1 MYKGDKM
8 TDNNEKKLAVVTGGS
23 RGIGKECALEL
34 AKAGYD
40 IVITYAGNDEAANKT
55 IGELKALNVEAEAY
69 KFDVSNSE
77 QCKEN
82 IAKIL
87 EKYGQ
92 IDALVNNAGITR
104 DNLMLRMTDEAWN
117 SVINTNL
124 NSMFY
129 MTQPIVK
136 AMMKKRQGVIVN
148 MSSIVG
154 VYGNAGQTNYSAAKA
169 GVIGFTKSL
178 AKEVASRNIRVNA
191 VAPGFIQTDMTKD
204 LDTSKIVEAIPLK
217 KLGEASDIAKTVKFF
232 IVDAP
237 YITGQVLCVDGGLV
251 I

>member
-1 MYKGDKM
+1 MN
-8 TDNNEKKLAVVTGGS
+8 TSEKKVALITGAS

-34 AKAGYD
+34 AKAGYN
-40 IVITYAGNDEAANKT
+40 IVITYAGNDDAANKT
-55 IGELKALNVEAEAY
+55 VSEIKALNVEAEAY
-69 KFDVSNSE
+69 KFDVSNSNE
-77 QCKEN
+77 CKEN
-82 IAKIL
+82 IGKIL
-87 EKYGQ
+87 EKHGQ

-136 AMMKKRQGVIVN
+136 AMMKKRQGVIIN

-154 VYGNAGQTNYSAAKA
+154 VYGNAGQINYSAAKA

-191 VAPGFIQTDMTKD
+191 IAPGFIQTDMTKD

-217 KLGEASDIAKTVKFF
+217 KLGDVSDIAKTVKFL
-232 IVDAP
+232 VTDAP
-237 YITGQVLCVDGGLV
+237 YITGQVICVDGGLV

>member
-1 MYKGDKM
+1 M

-87 EKYGQ
+87 EKHGQ

-104 DNLMLRMTDEAWN
+104 DNMMLRMTDEAWN

-178 AKEVASRNIRVNA
+178 AKEVETRNIRVNA